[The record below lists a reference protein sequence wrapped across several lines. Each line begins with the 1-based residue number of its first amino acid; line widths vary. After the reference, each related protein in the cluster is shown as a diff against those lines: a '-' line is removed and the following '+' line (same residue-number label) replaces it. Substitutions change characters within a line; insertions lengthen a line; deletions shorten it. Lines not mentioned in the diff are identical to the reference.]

1 MNRMVLRS
9 LIVSMVLSALGLAWV
24 VFRVGT
30 LQDLASIRQL
40 RWTYGVC
47 AVLGLLGAFVMAA
60 FRLRFMCR
68 RLGHTVKLR
77 HALRAHI
84 LGMFSATVT
93 PGGSGATPAL
103 ALSLQS
109 QGLPPGVAWAVGVSV
124 FGADALF
131 HAWGLPIALGL
142 LYALH
147 LYPHAPG
154 WLALGALTVAL
165 SAGVA
170 YLVQFRLEWLE
181 PIARW
186 ALRGP
191 LVRFRRRGLRFV
203 ETMLESNRLFKRAP
217 ARFHLILQA
226 LTTLSWISFFS
237 VLFFVARGLGLLVSL
252 ASIEAAQMVVT
263 VMSTFVPT
271 PGGSGFLELGIS
283 YVLVSSGGSASA
295 SVPAAV
301 LLWRL
306 VTYYSIFLL
315 GPLLGGYL
323 LTQRMAPDA

>member
-1 MNRMVLRS
+1 MNRTVLRS
-9 LIVSMVLSALGLAWV
+9 LVVSMVLSALGLAWV

-30 LQDLASIRQL
+30 VQDLVVIRQL
-40 RWTYGVC
+40 RWSYGVF

-60 FRLRFMCR
+60 LRLRYMCR
-68 RLGHTVKLR
+68 RLGHRVKL
-77 HALRAHI
+77 HEALRAHI

-109 QGLPPGVAWAVGVSV
+109 QRLPPGVAWAIGVAV

-147 LYPHAPG
+147 LYPHTPG
-154 WLALGALTVAL
+154 WLALGALAVAL
-165 SAGVA
+165 SAAVA

-181 PIARW
+181 PITRGV
-186 ALRGP
+186 LRGP

-203 ETMLESNRLFKRAP
+203 ETMLESNRLFKSAP
-217 ARFHLILQA
+217 SRFHLILQGFTA
-226 LTTLSWISFFS
+226 LSWISFFS

-271 PGGSGFLELGIS
+271 PGGSGFQELGIS
-283 YVLVSSGGSASA
+283 YVLISAGGDATA

-315 GPLLGGYL
+315 GPLLGGFL
-323 LTQRMAPDA
+323 LTRRVLPDA